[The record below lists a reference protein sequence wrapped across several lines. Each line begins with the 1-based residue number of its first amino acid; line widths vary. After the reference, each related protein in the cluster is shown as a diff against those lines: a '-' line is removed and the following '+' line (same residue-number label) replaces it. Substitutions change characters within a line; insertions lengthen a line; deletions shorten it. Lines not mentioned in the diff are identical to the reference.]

1 MWLCILTGR
10 WFEETFENAQRSK
23 MLLCILTSRRFE
35 EAFENTVEKSQT
47 NVTSAIMPLFEK
59 AICGHIWKRTVVKSW
74 TNAINALIQ
83 CDYASSRA
91 DVLRTLLKAHNGEK
105 SNKCNQCDFAPSLR
119 TRLKTHSG
127 GCRRF
132 EEAENTQWRKVKQMQ
147 PVLLWIISCRQFK
160 ETLEN
165 VWIILRW
172 RKRVQLMWLW
182 IITGTQFLKTFEE
195 TKQVCADRLTD
206 IHILGQSDTKLVWGS
221 DSNYWEI
228 MNESI

>member
-10 WFEETFENAQRSK
+10 WFEETFENAQWSK

-59 AICGHIWKRTVVKSW
+59 AIWGHIWKRTVVKSGEKL
-74 TNAINALIQ
+74 NKCNQ

-160 ETLEN
+160 ETLKN
-165 VWIILRW
+165 VWTLLRW

>member
-10 WFEETFENAQRSK
+10 WFEETFENAQWSK

-47 NVTSAIMPLFEK
+47 NVTSAIMPIFFCFVFLFWE
-59 AICGHIWKRTVVKSW
+59 V
-74 TNAINALIQ
+74 N
-83 CDYASSRA
+83 
-91 DVLRTLLKAHNGEK
+91 LRTH
-105 SNKCNQCDFAPSLR
+105 
-119 TRLKTHSG
+119 LKT
-127 GCRRF
+127 
-132 EEAENTQWRKVKQMQ
+132 QVKQMQ

-160 ETLEN
+160 ETLKN
-165 VWIILRW
+165 VWTLLRW

-221 DSNYWEI
+221 DSNDWEI
-228 MNESI
+228 MNESIYVELQVV